1 MLPVLLVPHK
11 HIDQLTKTSMF
22 CSIIGFVMV
31 TIVCLVMSRGRYQ
44 TGSFVTANIS
54 ISGWAPAV
62 GWLMSIGTGEYGFA
76 GTGAVTHIAEEI
88 PRPGRRI
95 PQVV

>member
-1 MLPVLLVPHK
+1 MLL
-11 HIDQLTKTSMF
+11 
-22 CSIIGFVMV
+22 SIVGFGMV
-31 TIVCLVMSRGRYQ
+31 TIVCLVMSRGQYEP
-44 TGSFVTANIS
+44 GSFITKNQSV
-54 ISGWAPAV
+54 SGWGTGV
-62 GWLMSIGTGEYGFA
+62 GWLMSIGVGEYGFA